1 MARRL
6 PAAQKFIVERQLNER
21 MGPSEGD
28 LGIIVQGG
36 LFNVLNGRLE
46 LAGLSDVYGSV
57 SLPLLVLNVVH
68 PLVPQEIAGFC
79 AGKKAVLI
87 VEEGGPDFIEQA
99 VGQILRKVRPC
110 HQAARQR
117 RLADGRRIYPG
128 GGRQW
133 ARRFSAPL
141 CFKRRRRSSI
151 GSARSMPGARR
162 LTACSALPCPR
173 ARRRSAP
180 AARSARCFRP

>member
-1 MARRL
+1 
-6 PAAQKFIVERQLNER
+6 

-68 PLVPQEIAGFC
+68 PLVPQEDRRFC
-79 AGKKAVLI
+79 AGKKAVLV

-99 VGQILRKVRPC
+99 VGQILRKSDL
-110 HQAARQR
+110 AT
-117 RLADGRRIYPG
+117 RLHGKDVLPMAGEYTAG
-128 GGRQW
+128 GGRQG

-141 CFKRRRRSSI
+141 CFS
-151 GSARSMPGARR
+151 GAG
-162 LTACSALPCPR
+162 A
-173 ARRRSAP
+173 
-180 AARSARCFRP
+180 